1 MTKILAKTK
10 GYVLSTGNFGEFLDG
25 LSYHVVEY
33 DNVVRNWENRGLIAE
48 KFLLEGNPTDEE
60 FKALGK
66 DKFLKKYKANKTQE
80 EKKQEALETKEEE
93 ALKTA
98 EGNAKD
104 PEEPKVEEPK
114 VEEPKVEEPKVE
126 EPKVEKN
133 KGKTSEKKEID
144 VID

>member
-10 GYVLSTGNFGEFLDG
+10 GYVLSCGNLGEFLDG

-80 EKKQEALETKEEE
+80 EKKKEALENKVEEP
-93 ALKTA
+93 KV
-98 EGNAKD
+98 
-104 PEEPKVEEPK
+104 EEPKVEEPK

>member
-10 GYVLSTGNFGEFLDG
+10 GYVLSCGNFGEFLDG
-25 LSYHVVEY
+25 LSYHIVEY

-80 EKKQEALETKEEE
+80 EKKKEALETKEEE
-93 ALKTA
+93 ASKTA
-98 EGNAKD
+98 EGNTKD
-104 PEEPKVEEPK
+104 PEEV
-114 VEEPKVEEPKVE
+114 VEEPKVE